1 MVPTD
6 RERQTAIDQL
16 VALLSA
22 DDRIVA
28 VVLVGSAAGGKTDR
42 WSDVDLEVAVDGSAD
57 TSAVAA
63 DWVTRM
69 YAEFE
74 VAHHFEVSFG
84 ATLVRGFL
92 LTGLLE
98 VDLSFESVN
107 ELSVWEPARLLFDRA
122 GAGAA
127 ALARP
132 ATWEA
137 QPPDYPG
144 ESGFTWHD
152 VLHACAAVERGRPWQ
167 AVFYLQRV
175 RNRALSLASQR
186 YGNYADFFDY
196 VDDLPAEERAP
207 LEGSLVGS
215 LAEGDLVAAIESAT
229 GGYLAELRRGDPALA
244 ARLGPPLLEMV
255 AAVRDRPDQR
265 PPDAR

>member
-1 MVPTD
+1 
-6 RERQTAIDQL
+6 
-16 VALLSA
+16 
-22 DDRIVA
+22 
-28 VVLVGSAAGGKTDR
+28 
-42 WSDVDLEVAVDGSAD
+42 
-57 TSAVAA
+57 
-63 DWVTRM
+63 
-69 YAEFE
+69 
-74 VAHHFEVSFG
+74 
-84 ATLVRGFL
+84 
-92 LTGLLE
+92 
-98 VDLSFESVN
+98 
-107 ELSVWEPARLLFDRA
+107 
-122 GAGAA
+122 
-127 ALARP
+127 
-132 ATWEA
+132 
-137 QPPDYPG
+137 
-144 ESGFTWHD
+144 
-152 VLHACAAVERGRPWQ
+152 
-167 AVFYLQRV
+167 VFYLQRV

>member
-16 VALLSA
+16 VALLTA

-28 VVLVGSAAGGKTDR
+28 VVLVGSAAGGKTDQ

-74 VAHHFEVSFG
+74 LAHHFEVSFG

-98 VDLSFESVN
+98 VDLSFESVD

-122 GAGAA
+122 GAGVA
-127 ALARP
+127 ALRRP

-137 QPPDYPG
+137 QPPDLAGGVLPATRS
-144 ESGFTWHD
+144 ESGAQPR
-152 VLHACAAVERGRPWQ
+152 VAAPRGLRGLLRLRRRSPT
-167 AVFYLQRV
+167 
-175 RNRALSLASQR
+175 
-186 YGNYADFFDY
+186 D
-196 VDDLPAEERAP
+196 ERAP

-215 LAEGDLVAAIESAT
+215 LAEEELIAAIESAT

-255 AAVRDRPDQR
+255 AAVRDRR
-265 PPDAR
+265 PRDAR